1 MKMPLSEKAL
11 KSSLDSG
18 ALCSVY
24 IVYGNDGFL
33 KKQSVNRII
42 KAAIGEDD
50 GFNLLRFELEA
61 DLQELYDELNGF
73 AFSGKKCVIL
83 TDYDID
89 DCSKNDFEKL
99 LSLAGDSYESSVFII
114 YFDALTFEMKKADRL
129 KALISAAEKAG
140 GAAVQLDHREK
151 SELIRSLVASAK
163 KQGSLLS
170 PQNAGYLIDVCS
182 LETQVLSFELAKL
195 TAYANGKEITRQMI
209 DSVAVRSVEASI
221 YDLSAKIMNG
231 DTAGAMALLDDLFFM
246 RVKPEFIVINISSA
260 FVDMFRVAAAK
271 DSGETPESIAADFKM
286 KGREFVL
293 RRALTNF
300 RQYDY
305 KKLDLSFDALLAAE
319 RKIKSYSSNERAVI
333 EELIVRLIYIMRTGE
348 AL

>member
-1 MKMPLSEKAL
+1 MPLSEKAL

-140 GAAVQLDHREK
+140 GVAVQLDHREK

>member
-73 AFSGKKCVIL
+73 AFSGRKCVIL

>member
-1 MKMPLSEKAL
+1 MKMPLSEKTL

-18 ALCSVY
+18 ALYPVY

-33 KKQSVNRII
+33 KKQAVNRII

-61 DLQELYDELNGF
+61 DMQELFDELNGF
-73 AFSGKKCVIL
+73 AFSGRKCVIL

-114 YFDALTFEMKKADRL
+114 YFDALTFEMKKAERL
-129 KALISAAEKAG
+129 KALISAVEKAG
-140 GAAVQLDHREK
+140 GATVQLDHREK

-163 KQGSLLS
+163 KQGATLS
-170 PQNAGYLIDVCS
+170 PQNAGYLVDVCS
-182 LETQVLSFELAKL
+182 LETDVLINELAKL
-195 TAYANGKEITRQMI
+195 CAFASGKEITRQMI

-246 RVKPEFIVINISSA
+246 KVAPELIVFNISSA

-271 DSGETPESIAADFKM
+271 DSGETPESIAVDFKM

-319 RKIKSYSSNERAVI
+319 RRIKSYSSNERVVI

>member
-1 MKMPLSEKAL
+1 MPLSEKAL
-11 KSSLDSG
+11 KNSLDSG

-83 TDYDID
+83 TNYDID

-99 LSLAGDSYESSVFII
+99 LSLAGDSYESSVFIM

>member
-1 MKMPLSEKAL
+1 MPLSEKTL

-73 AFSGKKCVIL
+73 AFSEKKCVIL

-170 PQNAGYLIDVCS
+170 VQNAGYLIDVCS
-182 LETQVLSFELAKL
+182 LETQVLSFELGKL

-333 EELIVRLIYIMRTGE
+333 EELIVLLIYIMRTGE

>member
-1 MKMPLSEKAL
+1 MPLSEKAL

-73 AFSGKKCVIL
+73 AFSGRKCVIL